1 MAKIIKLSESDLR
14 RIVKKV
20 IKEQRTNL
28 QEIAPLIPALAG
40 AAVGLGTLGT
50 LAYNFLTDNSKSG
63 ARTHVKGFVDI
74 CNKSNVQPS
83 VQSNQ
88 IADKLRDAIEYQTL
102 WIFGGTDEAGIESAF
117 KSLPTFDEFC
127 KVVKSYSN
135 SYGTSLYDDLDNDVS
150 STEMEK
156 FMRPLRDLLLKQ
168 NQNSPQSQK
177 GPTNSALQGV
187 GNSVVQS
194 AKKVTQQV
202 KPTVGAQKPGPT
214 APVKPTR

>member
-1 MAKIIKLSESDLR
+1 MAKIIKLTESDLR

-20 IKEQRTNL
+20 IKEQRSNL
-28 QEIAPLIPALAG
+28 QEAVPLIPAAAG
-40 AAVGLGTLGT
+40 AAVALGT
-50 LAYNFLTDNSKSG
+50 LAYNFLRDNSKSG
-63 ARTHVKGFVDI
+63 ASTQVKGFVDI

-102 WIFGGTDEAGIESAF
+102 WIFGGTDEEGIESTL

-150 STEMEK
+150 SSEMEK

-177 GPTNSALQGV
+177 VPSTSALQGV
-187 GNSVVQS
+187 GNSVVQA
-194 AKKVTQQV
+194 AKKVSQPTTGGARPTTTQS
-202 KPTVGAQKPGPT
+202 PTSRM
-214 APVKPTR
+214 PVR